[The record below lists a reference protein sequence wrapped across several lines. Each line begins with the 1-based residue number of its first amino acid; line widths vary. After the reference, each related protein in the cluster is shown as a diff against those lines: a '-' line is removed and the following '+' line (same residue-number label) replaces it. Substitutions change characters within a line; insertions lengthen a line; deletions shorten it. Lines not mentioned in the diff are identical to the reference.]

1 MAAGERNGIVSLGYF
16 PKIKVVRG
24 GGNSMWSGCLTSGGE
39 VSHSRNGPA
48 EVDRQQAVAEFTKS
62 SENDNK
68 SSLNLFRINH

>member
-24 GGNSMWSGCLTSGGE
+24 GGNSLWSGCLIRGE

-48 EVDRQQAVAEFTKS
+48 EVDRQQVIAEFTKS